1 MSSTSERSRRGA
13 DVGWQ
18 RDAKVISIVA
28 IAHFV
33 SHVHI
38 MLLPPIFLLV
48 KDHFDASYAEIAFAI
63 TAYNVMSALLQTPA
77 GFLVDRIGARVMLT
91 GGLILSGVAICV
103 AALLPGYWF
112 FLIGYALLGVANTVY
127 HPADYSILS
136 ATIDGKRIGKAF
148 SIHTFAG
155 YLGSGVTPAMVIA
168 AVAIW
173 GWNGGFL
180 VAAVLSFAAAILLM
194 VTGSVLPRAPR
205 RGPRPRPRRRQR
217 GRLEAAAE
225 PARSCATCCSSSA
238 SPWPMAASRPSRWCR
253 WARSTAPR
261 RRSPISACRASCCS
275 APRGVLLGGIIADR
289 TPHHERVAAIGFACT
304 STMAVLLGWVDMPAA
319 VLIFVMSL
327 GGLLNGM
334 IQPSRDMMV
343 RAVTPPGSFGKV
355 FGFVTTG
362 FNLGGMVAPLTYAW
376 LMDHGRAADDLRHRR
391 RVHPAGAGHLH
402 DPPQARRNAGMDSLT
417 PATSSQKEAL
427 LRRYGATGLPAMGPW
442 NEVIATMLDHRSVRG
457 YKPDPVPAGTLET
470 MIAAAQSAATSSNMQ
485 WTSVIAVS
493 DPAKKKV
500 LAEIAGNQKHI
511 EQCPLYLCWVA
522 DMTRNGADLDRAEGR
537 VRDHALARDLHGRLH
552 RRGAGGAERRG
563 GRRIARPPHGLYRR
577 HAQRPGAG
585 GRSCSACRS
594 SPSSCSACV
603 SAMRPTQA
611 AGEVKPR
618 LPQSIVVHHDATTAM
633 PRRPSARPMTTRWQS
648 SPPATRCRP
657 RPGPSGC

>member
-1 MSSTSERSRRGA
+1 MSSTSESLRAQA

-33 SHVHI
+33 SHVYI

-48 KDHFDASYAEIAFAI
+48 KDHFDASYAQIAFAI
-63 TAYNVMSALLQTPA
+63 TIYNVMSALLQTPA
-77 GFLVDRIGARVMLT
+77 GFLVDRIGPRVMLT
-91 GGLILSGVAICV
+91 GGLILSGLAICV

-136 ATIDGKRIGKAF
+136 ATIDGKRMGKAF
-148 SIHTFAG
+148 SVHTFAG

-205 RGPRPRPRRRQR
+205 R
-217 GRLEAAAE
+217 
-225 PARSCATCCSSSA
+225 T
-238 SPWPMAASRPSRWCR
+238 AAS
-253 WARSTAPR
+253 ARTGGGEVGWKLLLSG
-261 RRSPISACRASCCS
+261 PILRNLLFFFCLAMANGGIQTFAVVSLGAIHGTSAEVANIGLSGFLLFS
-275 APRGVLLGGIIADR
+275 AAGVLLGGIIADR

-304 STMAVLLGWVDMPAA
+304 STMAVLLGWVDMPSA

-376 LMDHGRAADDLRHRR
+376 LMDHHQPRLIY
-391 RVHPAGAGHLH
+391 VIVVLFI
-402 DPPQARRNAGMDSLT
+402 LL
-417 PATSSQKEAL
+417 AL
-427 LRRYGATGLPAMGPW
+427 VT
-442 NEVIATMLDHRSVRG
+442 
-457 YKPDPVPAGTLET
+457 
-470 MIAAAQSAATSSNMQ
+470 
-485 WTSVIAVS
+485 
-493 DPAKKKV
+493 
-500 LAEIAGNQKHI
+500 
-511 EQCPLYLCWVA
+511 C
-522 DMTRNGADLDRAEGR
+522 MTRRKPEGT
-537 VRDHALARDLHGRLH
+537 
-552 RRGAGGAERRG
+552 
-563 GRRIARPPHGLYRR
+563 
-577 HAQRPGAG
+577 
-585 GRSCSACRS
+585 
-594 SPSSCSACV
+594 
-603 SAMRPTQA
+603 PTW
-611 AGEVKPR
+611 
-618 LPQSIVVHHDATTAM
+618 
-633 PRRPSARPMTTRWQS
+633 TR
-648 SPPATRCRP
+648 
-657 RPGPSGC
+657 